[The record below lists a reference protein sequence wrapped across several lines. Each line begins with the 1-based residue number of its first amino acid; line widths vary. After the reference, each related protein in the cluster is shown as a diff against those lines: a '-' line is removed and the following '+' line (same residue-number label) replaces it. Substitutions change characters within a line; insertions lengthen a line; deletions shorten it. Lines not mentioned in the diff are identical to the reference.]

1 MKLVLQIAIPIILW
15 LFLAW
20 FCSDGGKDKGDLW
33 YVILL
38 PFILTGVVSIIA
50 GIAFFMSWLY

>member
-20 FCSDGGKDKGDLW
+20 FFSDGGKDRRDLW

-38 PFILTGVVSIIA
+38 PFVMVGVMSIIA
-50 GIAFFMSWLY
+50 GIVFFISWLY